1 MLLPAI
7 ALLLLAP
14 ISPVRQSPKQAQ
26 DYAKL
31 QSETAAARG
40 VKQAEDLAKMAELE
54 FDFARQAFVSGKPGD
69 AGVTQLNLAT
79 QHADQAMAN
88 LRAEAALGHKNG
100 MKNVESSLQRIGFG
114 LKDLAQQVRFEDR
127 PKVEAA
133 RDHIS
138 DLRAELLQMI
148 FAPKPKKPEAE
159 PRLMPI
165 GFVFHRQQQRDP
177 LTPVEADR
185 IRDTAGSLDQRV
197 AVLLQFAQARLTQF
211 DKVRNASPRPPDRE
225 TKLYELLRQYN
236 AILPEA
242 EDALDD
248 VLSGGGTSATSSD
261 SAVKKYN
268 VPKVLKAT
276 LASLSRLSADL
287 QRIQSSSTPADLA
300 TYHFVL
306 DDCLSITNDFLQDA
320 GQAKPNGN

>member
-7 ALLLLAP
+7 VFLLFAP
-14 ISPVRQSPKQAQ
+14 AAPVRQTPKQAQ

-31 QSETAAARG
+31 RSEVTAAQG

-54 FDFARQAFVSGKPGD
+54 FDFARQAFDSPQPGD
-69 AGVTQLNLAT
+69 AGVTQLTLAT

-100 MKNVESSLQRIGFG
+100 MKNVESSMQRIGFG

-133 RDHIS
+133 RDHIA
-138 DLRAELLQMI
+138 DLRAELLQMV
-148 FAPKPKKPEAE
+148 FAPKPKKTETQA
-159 PRLMPI
+159 RVLPI
-165 GFVFHRQQQRDP
+165 RFVFHRQQQRDP

-197 AVLLQFAQARLTQF
+197 AVLLQFAQARLAQF

-225 TKLYELLRQYN
+225 TRLYELLRQYN

-276 LASLSRLSADL
+276 LASLSQLSAEL
-287 QRIQSSSTPADLA
+287 QHIQSASTPADLA

-320 GQAKPNGN
+320 GQAKPNGD